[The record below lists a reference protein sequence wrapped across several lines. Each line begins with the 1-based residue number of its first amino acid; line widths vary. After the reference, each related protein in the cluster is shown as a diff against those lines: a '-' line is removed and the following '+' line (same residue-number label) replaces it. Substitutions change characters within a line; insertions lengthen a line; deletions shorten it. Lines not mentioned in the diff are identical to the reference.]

1 MTSKRVID
9 ENVARGARWMA
20 VAGLIPIL
28 VACGGSGGGGLGT
41 GGLSFIEWRGNNN
54 GAVVL
59 AADNFQV
66 RFTTDSYLYYGDTQY
81 TNVVVVDGKVLLNG
95 VPLAIIALSPA
106 NGGGQVAVMQCLNS
120 TQLVKIS
127 GSTLTCP
134 SGSGSGGG
142 GTGGGNSSGGN
153 SSDSGS
159 NNGGAGAPAP
169 IQCGA
174 GYGNGTN
181 GLRFYNPSGYTS
193 YQISTTAA
201 GASSLNSL
209 SWGVAYENVM
219 NLAAGSYS
227 GSLRARLWAVS
238 SSYRGGTINGV
249 VLGTF
254 VPNFSGAG
262 ARNSNQVYVGGY
274 STAQVVSSGQTTNPA
289 YGSYCIVATLEQY
302 SGNGYY
308 IVDWVQFSDSLA
320 FR

>member
-1 MTSKRVID
+1 MTSKRTIGG
-9 ENVARGARWMA
+9 NVVRGVRWIA

-28 VACGGSGGGGLGT
+28 VACGGSGGSGGLGD
-41 GGLSFIEWRGNNN
+41 GGLTFIEWRGSNN

-81 TNVVVVDGKVLLNG
+81 TNVVVVEGKVLLNG
-95 VPLAIIALSPA
+95 KQLAIITLAPA

-120 TQLVKIS
+120 TQLVQIT
-127 GSTLTCP
+127 GSTLSCP
-134 SGSGSGGG
+134 GGGGSGGSGSGGG
-142 GTGGGNSSGGN
+142 GNSG
-153 SSDSGS
+153 SGS
-159 NNGGAGAPAP
+159 NSGSAGVPAP

-193 YQISTTAA
+193 YQISTTSA

-238 SSYRGGTINGV
+238 SPYRGGTINGV

-254 VPNFSGAG
+254 VPNFTGAG
-262 ARNSNQVYVGGY
+262 ARSASQVYVGGY
-274 STAQVVSSGQTTNPA
+274 STAQVVSSGETTNPA

-308 IVDWVQFSDSLA
+308 IVDWVQFSDSLG

>member
-1 MTSKRVID
+1 MESKKTTAL
-9 ENVARGARWMA
+9 NVLRSVRRTAI
-20 VAGLIPIL
+20 AGLIPVL
-28 VACGGSGGGGLGT
+28 VGCGGGGSGGGGLT
-41 GGLSFIEWRGNNN
+41 FIEWRGSNN

-66 RFTTDSYLYYGDTQY
+66 KFTTDSYLYYDGTQY

-95 VPLAIIALSPA
+95 VQLALIMLAPA
-106 NGGGQVAVMQCLNS
+106 SGGGQVAVMQCLNS
-120 TQLVKIS
+120 TQLVKIT
-127 GSTLTCP
+127 GSTLSCP
-134 SGSGSGGG
+134 NGSGSGGGSSGGG
-142 GTGGGNSSGGN
+142 GTGGGANSG
-153 SSDSGS
+153 SGS
-159 NNGGAGAPAP
+159 NGGGSSVPAP
-169 IQCGA
+169 IQCGS

-193 YQISTTAA
+193 YQLSTTTA

-209 SWGVAYENVM
+209 SWGVAYDNVM
-219 NLAAGSYS
+219 NLSAGSYS

-254 VPNFSGAG
+254 VPNFTGSGARS
-262 ARNSNQVYVGGY
+262 ADQVYVGGY
-274 STAQVVSSGQTTNPA
+274 STAQVVSSGQTANPG

-308 IVDWVQFSDSLA
+308 IVDWVQFPNSMA
-320 FR
+320 FQ